1 MPSVIRLKSSAY
13 QSVPFS
19 FGYGATCDVPA
30 KVAEALE
37 VGVNHAVSVRPHA
50 VRMRMPGA
58 PSAKG
63 WRKRWNTCRI
73 SRASPVCPVTPG
85 LRL

>member
-50 VRMRMPGA
+50 VRMRMSGALRQRGGGSAGIPAGSPG
-58 PSAKG
+58 
-63 WRKRWNTCRI
+63 
-73 SRASPVCPVTPG
+73 RARCVP
-85 LRL
+85 